1 MKNWFEKVDI
11 MWRISGKGS
20 YQKRHISGRQIVTI
34 AICDLCRTPDLD
46 INNSRIKVYLEKW
59 RNVLFMDDLKIF
71 ANSERKVNGL
81 FPTLQIFSNDTAM
94 ELGMKNHS
102 VFVFNEE
109 N

>member
-11 MWRISGKGS
+11 MWRISGKGL

-34 AICDLCRTPDLD
+34 AICDLCPDIN
-46 INNSRIKVYLEKW
+46 INNSRTKVYLEKW
-59 RNVLFMDDLKIF
+59 RKVLFMDDLKIF
-71 ANSERKVNGL
+71 VNSERKVNGL
-81 FPTLQIFSNDTAM
+81 VPTLQIFSNDTAM

>member
-34 AICDLCRTPDLD
+34 AICDLCRTPGPD
-46 INNSRIKVYLEKW
+46 INNNRTKVYLEKW
-59 RNVLFMDDLKIF
+59 RKVLFMDDLKIF

-81 FPTLQIFSNDTAM
+81 VPTLQIFSNDTAM